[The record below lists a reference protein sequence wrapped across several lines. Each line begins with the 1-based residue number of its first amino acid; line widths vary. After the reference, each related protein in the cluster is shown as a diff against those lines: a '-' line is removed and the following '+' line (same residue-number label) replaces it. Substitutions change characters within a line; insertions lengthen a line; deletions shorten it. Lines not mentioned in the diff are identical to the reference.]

1 MLDVDLKGTTVSL
14 ISVYGRLTAL
24 ALAALFA
31 VAVSGCSDRFS
42 EAAEYAQTA
51 QAQLEAGNLEAA
63 LVNAKDA
70 IRARDDVAAY
80 FVLLGRI
87 EAQLQNLEG
96 AYGAYLRALDLQAD
110 NPEILQAIA
119 ELGLQVNRLTKAEEA
134 ADRILLLYPN
144 AIRAKLVK
152 GFIAIERG
160 RFEEADVLADEILV
174 RSPDNEFGSI
184 LKARLIALDGDFDAA
199 IEIIETVREKVGSTL
214 ALNVTLLEIYRA
226 QGDAD
231 GMLDVLPKIVAETG
245 LNSVH
250 QFDLIN
256 LLYKTGRLD
265 AARSEAMRYLMSDEA
280 DRAGRDKLVALLVE
294 YDADPFSEAER
305 AQLLDQSSGKIRLAV
320 ARFYVDQEQ
329 HD

>member
-51 QAQLEAGNLEAA
+51 QAQLDAGNLEDA

-134 ADRILLLYPN
+134 ADRIL
-144 AIRAKLVK
+144 
-152 GFIAIERG
+152 
-160 RFEEADVLADEILV
+160 
-174 RSPDNEFGSI
+174 
-184 LKARLIALDGDFDAA
+184 
-199 IEIIETVREKVGSTL
+199 
-214 ALNVTLLEIYRA
+214 
-226 QGDAD
+226 
-231 GMLDVLPKIVAETG
+231 
-245 LNSVH
+245 
-250 QFDLIN
+250 
-256 LLYKTGRLD
+256 
-265 AARSEAMRYLMSDEA
+265 
-280 DRAGRDKLVALLVE
+280 
-294 YDADPFSEAER
+294 
-305 AQLLDQSSGKIRLAV
+305 
-320 ARFYVDQEQ
+320 
-329 HD
+329 